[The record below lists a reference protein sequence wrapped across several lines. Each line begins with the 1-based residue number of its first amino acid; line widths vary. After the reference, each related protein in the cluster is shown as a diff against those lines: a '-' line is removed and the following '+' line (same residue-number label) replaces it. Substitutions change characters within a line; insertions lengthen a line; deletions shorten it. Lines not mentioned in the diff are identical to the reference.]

1 MPGYLAEIF
10 SSFQGEGFAVEGS
23 CYGKRQ
29 CFIRFAGCN
38 FAEESNP
45 CVWCDSPSAQ
55 ALKIKY
61 FKVERS
67 SEDKNFL
74 KLSNPTDAEL
84 IRKYID
90 EIASPDMHSIS
101 ITGGEPLY
109 QIDFL
114 CELAE
119 KLSDFK
125 LYLETNGSL
134 PENAKKIVE
143 FFDYCCC
150 DIKDETAIKNN
161 KWKKIIEQEFQTIKY
176 FVEAEKKIF
185 AKVVVTSSTKI
196 NNIEWYA
203 RQLSELQVPLAIQIV
218 SSKNNKKLMPDFR
231 QICKFTEAAA
241 KFLSPDQIGISVQTH
256 KFLGYL

>member
-29 CFIRFAGCN
+29 SFIRFAGCN
-38 FAEESNP
+38 FAKDSNP
-45 CVWCDSPSAQ
+45 CIWCDSPSAQ
-55 ALKIKY
+55 ALKIEN
-61 FKVERS
+61 FKVKKTPGS
-67 SEDKNFL
+67 ANFI
-74 KLSNPTDAEL
+74 KLPNPADVEL
-84 IRKYID
+84 ILNWIH
-90 EIASPDMHSIS
+90 EISSPDMHSIS
-101 ITGGEPLY
+101 VTGGEPLY

-114 CELAE
+114 YELAE

-134 PENAKKIVE
+134 PENAKRVVE

-150 DIKDETAIKNN
+150 DIKDDTAIKS
-161 KWKKIIEQEFQTIKY
+161 KDWKKIVDQEFQTIKY
-176 FVEAEKKIF
+176 FVNAQKMIF

-196 NNIEWYA
+196 ENIQWYA
-203 RQLSELQVPLAIQIV
+203 SRLSELNVPLAIQIV
-218 SSKNNKKLMPDFR
+218 SSKKNKESIPNF
-231 QICKFTEAAA
+231 QHICKLTEAAA
-241 KFLSPDQIGISVQTH
+241 KYLSPDQIGISVQTH